1 MCKVSVIMPCFNDG
15 EYIKESI
22 DSVLTQTYEEVELI
36 IINDGSTDELT
47 NNILNNLSH
56 PKIKVFKT
64 SNIGPSAARNF
75 GIGKSTGKYILPV
88 DADDLIHSFYIE
100 ECVKQLNQN
109 ENVGI
114 VYCYAELFG
123 EQTGRWDLPEYSF
136 EKMLLDNIIFVTSMF
151 RKKDWE
157 IIGGFNENLVHGMED
172 YDFWLSILE
181 LEREVI
187 QLKEVYFYYRIKK
200 ISRTTKFSDDPRIV
214 KETYKTLYS
223 NHSEFYRKY
232 SNEYAMVLRDALIEQ
247 IYINKKLTDLG
258 PILNKVKS
266 IGKVKRFIK
275 KILIR

>member
-1 MCKVSVIMPCFNDG
+1 MCKVSIIMPCFNDG

-22 DSVLTQTYEEVELI
+22 ESVLSQTYKEIELI

-56 PKIKVFKT
+56 PNIKIFTT

-75 GIGKSTGKYILPV
+75 GISKSTGKYILPV
-88 DADDLIHSFYIE
+88 DADDLIHSLYIE

-109 ENVGI
+109 DNVGI

-181 LEREVI
+181 LEREVV

-200 ISRTTKFSDDPRIV
+200 VSRTTKFSDNSRIV
-214 KETYKTLYS
+214 KDTYKTLYL

-232 SNEYAMVLRDALIEQ
+232 SKEYAMILRDSLIEQ

-258 PILNKVKS
+258 PILNKVKRMS
-266 IGKVKRFIK
+266 KVKRFIK